1 MMTLFNNT
9 PVQIDPLRNQ
19 KEDDGV
25 TRLEIAFLLPL
36 LLLLYFGITMWG
48 GTLALLDNVSDAA
61 RQPVGQ
67 LSVGTA
73 GGVKVSA
80 NAAAEVSRR
89 PLGYTV
95 TPPEV
100 GGTGTNDTRAGLE
113 NPGPFATLLSKIVDQ
128 YDPQFKG
135 TVLKD

>member
-9 PVQIDPLRNQ
+9 SIQVDPLQNL
-19 KEDDGV
+19 KGDDGV
-25 TRLEIAFLLPL
+25 TRIEIAFLLPL
-36 LLLLYFGITMWG
+36 LMLLYFGITMWG
-48 GTLALLDNVSDAA
+48 GTLVLLENVSVAA

-73 GGVKVSA
+73 DGVKVSA

-89 PLGYTV
+89 PLSYTV

-100 GGTGTNDTRAGLE
+100 RGSGANDARAGLE

-135 TVLKD
+135 TAFKD